1 MSSNPA
7 IAQPDSAPGPAI
19 LCVDDEPNIL
29 SALRR
34 LFRGQGYRVLTAES
48 AKAGLEL
55 LDREPVDLVISDM
68 RMPEMNGADFLEI
81 VRARWPAT
89 LRLLLTGYAD
99 VQSILGAI
107 NRGEIY
113 RYITKPWDD
122 GDIVLVVRHAL
133 ERVALEKDK
142 ARLEELTLAQNES
155 LRELN
160 ATLEQKVEQRS
171 GEVMAANERLKNNF
185 LTGSHAISTVSN
197 HLQSVCY

>member
-1 MSSNPA
+1 MSDTPA
-7 IAQPDSAPGPAI
+7 TAQGPAI

-34 LFRGQGYRVLTAES
+34 LFRGQGYRVHTAES

-55 LDREPVDLVISDM
+55 LEREQVDLVISDM

-142 ARLEELTLAQNES
+142 ARLEALTQAQNES

-160 ATLEQKVEQRS
+160 ATLEQKVEQRTA
-171 GEVMAANERLKNNF
+171 ELRIE
-185 LTGSHAISTVSN
+185 TV
-197 HLQSVCY
+197 LDLAQK